1 MSRDLPVLSA
11 REIPPPTSPASPPP
25 LTATITVDGTQ
36 TWPAQVN
43 PTVTPSDGGGA
54 FTYLWTLFAGGIDY
68 TARLS
73 ATNVANPT
81 FIPLLGHRYWVAVCT
96 INSADGIPIEEV
108 YTLTLGDSDG
118 WCTPD
123 LTGGTLVDTFNNL
136 TSRTSDSL
144 TIKDTIQPAA
154 QRAYIYWDLA
164 AMLPSSVSTIQV
176 RFIQSAGT
184 YGNDYSLVGM
194 VQVTENLGALDG
206 SPYTIGAG
214 AYCDTLHFARYVLGS
229 TKDGSQQNAAYY
241 GAQASVV
248 MGEGKDQASYFTGCP
263 LDASGNPIGALGHL
277 EVSGV
282 ATDYDFPANLYFV
295 ASAYSFEVKN
305 GGVDKV
311 VDGVWQIRV
320 AA

>member
-1 MSRDLPVLSA
+1 
-11 REIPPPTSPASPPP
+11 
-25 LTATITVDGTQ
+25 
-36 TWPAQVN
+36 
-43 PTVTPSDGGGA
+43 
-54 FTYLWTLFAGGIDY
+54 
-68 TARLS
+68 
-73 ATNVANPT
+73 
-81 FIPLLGHRYWVAVCT
+81 
-96 INSADGIPIEEV
+96 
-108 YTLTLGDSDG
+108 
-118 WCTPD
+118 
-123 LTGGTLVDTFNNL
+123 
-136 TSRTSDSL
+136 
-144 TIKDTIQPAA
+144 
-154 QRAYIYWDLA
+154 
-164 AMLPSSVSTIQV
+164 
-176 RFIQSAGT
+176 
-184 YGNDYSLVGM
+184 M

-311 VDGVWQIRV
+311 VDDVWQIRV
-320 AA
+320 VA